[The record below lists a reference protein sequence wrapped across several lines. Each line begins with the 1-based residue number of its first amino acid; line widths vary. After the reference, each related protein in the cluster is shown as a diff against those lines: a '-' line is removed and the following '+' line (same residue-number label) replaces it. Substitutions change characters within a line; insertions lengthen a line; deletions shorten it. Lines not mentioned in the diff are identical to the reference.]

1 MANGAFA
8 GYGHLQP
15 GSVRVRRGQRVR
27 TGERIGR
34 LGNSGNSTGP
44 HLHFQLMTRP
54 SFVDADG
61 LPFELNAFTLDARL
75 TSLDEFIAA
84 DSEGTPV
91 PLVRSGVRAFRR
103 VGFVGLEVV
112 TFAGR

>member
-1 MANGAFA
+1 
-8 GYGHLQP
+8 
-15 GSVRVRRGQRVR
+15 
-27 TGERIGR
+27 
-34 LGNSGNSTGP
+34 
-44 HLHFQLMTRP
+44 MTRP
-54 SFVDADG
+54 SFVGADG
-61 LPFELNAFTLDARL
+61 LPFELSAFTLDARL

-91 PLVRSGVRAFRR
+91 PLIRSGVRAFRR